1 MRRKGDEG
9 GGHRR
14 DKEGRRE
21 RGRGREA
28 PACEEVTD
36 RKGAGTCLGL
46 VAITIGCEIVPF
58 IMPCVQENISKPD
71 WRCREAR
78 TCAFGFFLEGP
89 SPEKLLS
96 LVIMALNFMLNAM
109 KDENNQVKDT
119 TAWTLGPRSLRAML
133 QEGPGEREGDASSI
147 LSEVKEEG
155 GEAFTVNDFVT
166 GLQITVPYARRR
178 GNTERTRSR
187 NLRGRSLTIGGD
199 WRRIFLRQIDFF
211 STAREDAGAYRLKEE
226 VRESVLI
233 DDFDSQATRN
243 ELLESRVGD
252 TLMASANQRG
262 RLLMSSERVNQS
274 SEQIKESKRTLME
287 IEDLGVSIL
296 QDLHLKL

>member
-1 MRRKGDEG
+1 MRERMRDRTGVG
-9 GGHRR
+9 GGRWR
-14 DKEGRRE
+14 GGALGEGCTD
-21 RGRGREA
+21 GRG
-28 PACEEVTD
+28 D
-36 RKGAGTCLGL
+36 GKGLTRTCLGL

-211 STAREDAGAYRLKEE
+211 STAREDAGAYRLKE
-226 VRESVLI
+226 V
-233 DDFDSQATRN
+233 F
-243 ELLESRVGD
+243 
-252 TLMASANQRG
+252 
-262 RLLMSSERVNQS
+262 SSYQFPW
-274 SEQIKESKRTLME
+274 QK
-287 IEDLGVSIL
+287 
-296 QDLHLKL
+296 QF